1 MVNEDT
7 AVLLLSHGSSLSYA
21 QKVFSQICEKFS
33 NQTGLDSEVGYMKV
47 SYPNV
52 SQAVHIL
59 NDRNPNLNRIIA
71 LPVFLADGIHTTI
84 DIPIML
90 GKEPLNDDPRL
101 KNSNSKIDYLEGL
114 EEINFKGH
122 IDLIRP
128 IGPNPKLVDI
138 INNRV
143 EYSLSESKLPPDT
156 NTGVLLICHGSRL
169 KYNKEFISDLHSY
182 YAKQSKYISN
192 FGFMELVEPDIPTSA
207 NKLIEKGV
215 DRLVVVPVFIAPGI
229 HTKIDIKTILGLIHN
244 ENNDNNSVKQDKKKT
259 TSQNIPIGQIIL
271 EKDPDHE
278 HKYDETV
285 EFDGEIL
292 YSDPIGADDI
302 LIDILDEMVQN
313 VLVNNN

>member
-33 NQTGLDSEVGYMKV
+33 NKTGLDSEVGYMKV

-101 KNSNSKIDYLEGL
+101 KNS
-114 EEINFKGH
+114 
-122 IDLIRP
+122 

-244 ENNDNNSVKQDKKKT
+244 ENKDYNSVKQDKKKT

>member
-1 MVNEDT
+1 MDNENT
-7 AVLLLSHGSSLSYA
+7 AVLLLSHGSSLSYG
-21 QKVFSQICEKFS
+21 QKVFTEIREKFT
-33 NQTGLDSEVGYMKV
+33 NKTGIDSEVGYMKV
-47 SYPNV
+47 SNPTV

-59 NDRNPNLNRIIA
+59 NDRNPNLDRIIA
-71 LPVFLADGIHTTI
+71 IPVFLADGIHTTI

-90 GKEPLNDDPRL
+90 GKEPLNADPRL
-101 KNSNSKIDYLEGL
+101 KNSNSKIDYLEDL
-114 EEINFKGH
+114 EEINFKGQ

-128 IGPNPKLVDI
+128 IGPNPKLIDI

-143 EYSLSESKLPPDT
+143 ESSLSESKLPTDT

-169 KYNKEFISDLHSY
+169 KYNEEFITDLHSQ

-207 NKLIEKGV
+207 NKLIKKGI
-215 DRLVVVPVFIAPGI
+215 DRLVVVPIFIAPGI
-229 HTKIDIKTILGLIHN
+229 HTKIDIKTILGLIHD
-244 ENNDNNSVKQDKKKT
+244 EDNDKKVQKKPKTNT
-259 TSQNIPIGQIIL
+259 TSENISIGQIIL

-292 YSDPIGADDI
+292 YSNPIGADDI

-313 VLVNNN
+313 ALVN